1 LLVLFTGR
9 SEHVI
14 DKKLRLAVPAKYR
27 NQWSIERDGSAW
39 FCIPW
44 PEGRLRLY
52 TQKRFEDLAERGAD
66 TLTPSEDMAEF
77 ETTFFGSA
85 ERLEQD
91 EQGRVVLPKEHLE
104 LAKIGSEVVIVGA
117 RTRLEVWDKATW
129 KAGEEARFRRLPT
142 LVERIDSIRTP
153 SKD

>member
-1 LLVLFTGR
+1 MLFTGR

-52 TQKRFEDLAERGAD
+52 TEKRFADLAERGAD

-91 EQGRVVLPKEHLE
+91 EQGRVVLPK
-104 LAKIGSEVVIVGA
+104 
-117 RTRLEVWDKATW
+117 
-129 KAGEEARFRRLPT
+129 
-142 LVERIDSIRTP
+142 
-153 SKD
+153 